1 MKQQNIGFIGG
12 GNMAWSLISGLLADG
27 YEPQRISVA
36 DVDTARLDL
45 LRTRLGVNV
54 GSDNIRI
61 AAGADIVVLAVKP
74 QVMRTVVGGIS
85 ATVRERQPLL
95 VSIAAGIRVGELV
108 AWLGGDA
115 AIVRC
120 MPNTPAQVRSGA
132 TALYA
137 NERVSREQRNTA
149 ERILRSVGLT
159 VWVEEERL
167 LDAVT
172 ALSGSGPAYF
182 FLFMEAMERAAVSLG
197 LDAHVARLLT
207 QQTALGAAKIA
218 MESAESPETLRQRVT
233 SPGGTTE
240 QAIRVFEEGRLSDLV
255 REAMGAAERRSRELS
270 EQFGGAG

>member
-12 GNMAWSLISGLLADG
+12 GNMAWSLINGLLADG
-27 YEPQRISVA
+27 YEPARIWVA
-36 DVDTARLDL
+36 DVDEARLES
-45 LRTRLGVNV
+45 LRSRLGVNATPENV
-54 GSDNIRI
+54 RVVAESE
-61 AAGADIVVLAVKP
+61 IVVLAVKP
-74 QVMRTVVGGIS
+74 QVMRAAATGI
-85 ATVRERQPLL
+85 AAAVRDRLPLI
-95 VSIAAGIRVGELV
+95 VSIAAGVRVGDLA

-137 NERVSREQRNTA
+137 NERASREQRNTA

-159 VWVEEERL
+159 VWVDEERL

-182 FLFMEAMERAAVSLG
+182 FLFMEAMEHAAVSFG

-218 MESAESPETLRQRVT
+218 MESTESPEELRRRVT

-240 QAIRVFEEGRLSDLV
+240 QAIRVFEEGHFTGLV
-255 REAMGAAERRSRELS
+255 LEAIRAAERRSRELS
-270 EQFGGAG
+270 EQFGGG

>member
-27 YEPQRISVA
+27 YEPAHIAVA
-36 DVDTARLDL
+36 DVDAARLEL
-45 LRTRLGVNV
+45 LKSRLGVTVAHDNV
-54 GSDNIRI
+54 NVVAESE
-61 AAGADIVVLAVKP
+61 IVVLAVKP
-74 QVMRTVVGGIS
+74 QVMRPVATGI
-85 ATVRERQPLL
+85 AAAVHDRQPLI
-95 VSIAAGIRVGELV
+95 VSIAAGVRVTDL
-108 AWLGGDA
+108 ATWLGGDA

-137 NERVSREQRNTA
+137 NERASREQRNTA

-182 FLFMEAMERAAVSLG
+182 FLFMEAMERAAASCG

-218 MESAESPETLRQRVT
+218 MESAESPEELRRRVT

-240 QAIRVFEEGRLSDLV
+240 QAIRVFEEGRFADLV
-255 REAMGAAERRSRELS
+255 LEAIRAAERRSRELS
-270 EQFGGAG
+270 EQFGGG

>member
-12 GNMAWSLISGLLADG
+12 GNMAWSLIGGLLADG
-27 YEPQRISVA
+27 YDPARIRVS
-36 DVDTARLDL
+36 DVDDARLEAL
-45 LRTRLGVNV
+45 SGRLGVSV
-54 GSDNIRI
+54 MRDNARVV
-61 AAGADIVVLAVKP
+61 AESEIVVLAVKP
-74 QVMRTVVGGIS
+74 QILSAVAEGI
-85 ATVRERQPLL
+85 AAAVRDSRPLI
-95 VSIAAGIRVGELV
+95 VSIAAGVRVGNL
-108 AWLGGDA
+108 ASWLGGDA

-137 NERVSREQRNTA
+137 NERASREQRNMA

-159 VWVEEERL
+159 VWVDEERL

-182 FLFMEAMERAAVSLG
+182 FLFMEALERAAVSFG
-197 LDAHVARLLT
+197 LEPQVARLLT

-218 MESAESPETLRQRVT
+218 MESTESPEELRRRVT

-240 QAIRVFEEGRLSDLV
+240 QAIRVFEEGHFADLV
-255 REAMGAAERRSRELS
+255 LEAMRAAERRSAELS
-270 EQFGGAG
+270 AQFGGG

>member
-1 MKQQNIGFIGG
+1 MKQQSIGFIGG

-36 DVDTARLDL
+36 DVDPARLDL
-45 LRTRLGVNV
+45 LRSRLGVNV
-54 GSDNIRI
+54 GSDNVRV

-74 QVMRTVVGGIS
+74 QVMHAVVGGIA
-85 ATVRERQPLL
+85 ATVGERQPLL

-132 TALYA
+132 TALFA
-137 NERVSREQRNTA
+137 NPRVGREQRNTA

-182 FLFMEAMERAAVSLG
+182 FLFMEAMERAAVALG
-197 LDAHVARLLT
+197 LDARVARLLT
-207 QQTALGAAKIA
+207 QQTALGAARVA
-218 MESAESPETLRQRVT
+218 MESAESPDTLRQRVT

-255 REAMGAAERRSRELS
+255 RDAMAAAERRSRELS